1 MITSRDIVLALGV
14 GVCLGMAYEDANA
27 EETHHEVQVGF
38 YTKHL
43 TGDTTELNETNNI
56 VAYTYHQ
63 LTDPYDWH
71 LTYSFGDF
79 SNSHD
84 GHSNY
89 VGVGY
94 SKAAF
99 EGAGSYGLA
108 LLAVK
113 GYEGHVPTMFNGLVF
128 MPVPTVR
135 YGYAAVSLFGP
146 VVIGTVSINF

>member
-14 GVCLGMAYEDANA
+14 GVCLGMAYEANA
-27 EETHHEVQVGF
+27 EEKHHEIQVGF

-43 TGDTTELNETNNI
+43 TGDTSELNETNNI
-56 VAYTYHQ
+56 ISYTYHQ

-84 GHSNY
+84 VASNY
-89 VGVGY
+89 IGLGY
-94 SKAAF
+94 SKTAF
-99 EGAGSYGLA
+99 NGAGSYGVA
-108 LLAVK
+108 VLAVS
-113 GYEGHVPTMFNGLVF
+113 GYEGYVDTMYKGLVF

-146 VVIGTVSINF
+146 VAIGTVSINF

>member
-1 MITSRDIVLALGV
+1 MNMIKDVVLPMVV
-14 GVCLGMAYEDANA
+14 GACLGIAFEASMA

-43 TGDTTELNETNNI
+43 TGDASELNETNNI
-56 VAYTYHQ
+56 VSYTYHQ

-71 LTYSFGDF
+71 LTYSIGDF
-79 SNSHD
+79 TNSHD
-84 GHSNY
+84 VASNY
-89 VGVGY
+89 IGVGY
-94 SKAAF
+94 SKVMF
-99 EGAGSYGLA
+99 NGAGSCGVS
-108 LLAVK
+108 LLAVN
-113 GYEGHVPTMFNGLVF
+113 GYEGHTTTMLKGLVF